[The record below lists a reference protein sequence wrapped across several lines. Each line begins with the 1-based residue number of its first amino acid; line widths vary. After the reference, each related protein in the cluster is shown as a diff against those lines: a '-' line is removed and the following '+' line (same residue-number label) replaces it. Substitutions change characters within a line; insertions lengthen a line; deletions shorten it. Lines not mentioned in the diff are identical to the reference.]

1 MVKLMFFGP
10 LKDLMGYGETHIT
23 LPASVNSR
31 ADLIAFISEG
41 NPHVSEA
48 LNAPTVRLI
57 INNEIAVEDGDIGD
71 ATELAFLPPL
81 SGG

>member
-10 LKDLMGYGETHIT
+10 LKDLMGYGETQIT
-23 LPASVNSR
+23 LPASVTTR
-31 ADLIAFISEG
+31 DGLVAFIAEG
-41 NPHVSEA
+41 NPHVAEELSSPA
-48 LNAPTVRLI
+48 VRLI
-57 INNEIAVEDGDIGD
+57 INNEIAVDDGDITD